1 MPAFKKL
8 LRMAAS
14 STAASAVDLVTL
26 FTVLQ
31 LLPLWPGAAG
41 AVGCV
46 AGGAV
51 NFALC
56 RGWVFQKRGEGWLG
70 QLWRYA
76 ILVVLAGALLAGAV
90 IQLATAVVGLPVLL
104 AKGISAALVLACW
117 NYPISARL
125 VFKGAHAGLG
135 GEARLSPRAAKP

>member
-1 MPAFKKL
+1 VQLPGGMSAKTRIKRL
-8 LRMAAS
+8 ARMAAS

-26 FTVLQ
+26 FAVLQ

-56 RGWVFQKRGEGWLG
+56 RGWVFRDRGEGWLG
-70 QLWRYA
+70 QILRYA
-76 ILVVLAGALLAGAV
+76 LLVVLAGALLAGVV
-90 IQLATAVVGLPVLL
+90 IQLATAVIGLPVLL
-104 AKGISAALVLACW
+104 AKGISAALVLVCW
-117 NYPISARL
+117 NYPISNRL
-125 VFKGAHAGLG
+125 VFRGA
-135 GEARLSPRAAKP
+135 EP